1 MYSVVL
7 WFVFHGDIAALGSNS
22 YAERQ
27 AAEARLCQWVD
38 VAWPAL
44 NRHFSDCEQRR
55 RARRVMASAIPQS
68 LPPIALL
75 AGKATP
81 EWQRFDTCHSVI
93 GTRPG
98 PDWRLAWL
106 RPDQRSSLA
115 WVVRY
120 YGERARTQSVYRD
133 WHSDADGR
141 EATRLL
147 VQDLLALGVPP
158 PVIRSFLSRM
168 EQAEQ
173 RLAET
178 PVRYYLR

>member
-1 MYSVVL
+1 MYAAVL
-7 WFVFHGDIAALGSNS
+7 WIVFQSDIAALGSAS

-27 AAEARLCQWVD
+27 AAEARLSLWVD

-44 NRHFSDCEQRR
+44 NRPFSDCEQRR
-55 RARRVMASAIPQS
+55 RARRVLASAIPQGV
-68 LPPIALL
+68 PPIALL
-75 AGKATP
+75 AGNPTP
-81 EWQRFDTCHSVI
+81 EWQRAQTCHSVI

-98 PDWRLAWL
+98 PDWQLAWL
-106 RPDQRSSLA
+106 RPDQRSSLR

-120 YGERARTQSVYRD
+120 YGERSRTQSLYRD

-147 VQDLLALGVPP
+147 VNDLLTLGVPP
-158 PVIRSFLSRM
+158 PVIRGLLNRM

-173 RLAET
+173 RLADT
-178 PVRYYLR
+178 PIRYYLR